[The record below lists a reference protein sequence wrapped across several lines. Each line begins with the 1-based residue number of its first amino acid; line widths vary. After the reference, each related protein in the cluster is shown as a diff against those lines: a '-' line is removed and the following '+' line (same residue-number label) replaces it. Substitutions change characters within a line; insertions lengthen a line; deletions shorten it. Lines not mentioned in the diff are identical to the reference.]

1 MDHQLAGNASNAGIA
16 TLSGNRTNG
25 TITTPAHRHR
35 HNLANAAAALA
46 FTALLIGCTPA
57 GTGTTPQPARPAT
70 ATHAAAPG
78 EYQLIQEPEDGY
90 QPIYQLITSATSS
103 IDVTMYELA
112 DPTAEAD
119 LIAAHRRHVAVRILL
134 DRAYTGGRIN
144 RPAYQRLHAA
154 GVAVRWAP
162 RSTIYHQK
170 TITADRRVSA
180 VGTANLT
187 ARYYKTSRDA
197 WIIDR
202 NPAHVQA
209 IDATFDADYAGGH
222 RTSSDTHQ
230 ASGLLW
236 SPGARAGFVAL
247 IQAARDSID
256 FESEELSS
264 PDVIAALA
272 AAARR
277 HVACDIVMTASPS
290 WDRAYAALTRAGC
303 HVRTYPDTRTALY
316 IHEKLLR
323 IDRKTLTVGS
333 QNAGTGSL
341 TYNRELA
348 VSITTRALVAAAG
361 RTFARDFAAGR
372 PWAAQR

>member
-1 MDHQLAGNASNAGIA
+1 M
-16 TLSGNRTNG
+16 
-25 TITTPAHRHR
+25 
-35 HNLANAAAALA
+35 
-46 FTALLIGCTPA
+46 
-57 GTGTTPQPARPAT
+57 
-70 ATHAAAPG
+70 
-78 EYQLIQEPEDGY
+78 
-90 QPIYQLITSATSS
+90 SA
-103 IDVTMYELA
+103 I
-112 DPTAEAD
+112 
-119 LIAAHRRHVAVRILL
+119 
-134 DRAYTGGRIN
+134 
-144 RPAYQRLHAA
+144 
-154 GVAVRWAP
+154 
-162 RSTIYHQK
+162 
-170 TITADRRVSA
+170 
-180 VGTANLT
+180 GTASLT
-187 ARYYKTSRDA
+187 ARYYKTGRDA

-202 NPAHVQA
+202 NPTQVHA

-236 SPGARAGFVAL
+236 SPGARAGFVAR

-272 AAARR
+272 GAARR

-303 HVRTYPDTRTALY
+303 HVRTYPDTRTTLH

-323 IDRKTLTVGS
+323 IDRRTLTVGS

-348 VSITTRALVAAAG
+348 VTITTRALVAAAG
-361 RTFARDFAAGR
+361 RTFTSDFAAGR
-372 PWAAQR
+372 PWTAQR